1 MRIFITGIAGFVGSN
16 VANKLHKLGYDV
28 YGVDN
33 LIFGCKE
40 NLNSDIKWDIRCMST
55 ITKEELSEYDVLLHM
70 ACNNI
75 VFAINDPIT
84 TFNTNSVK
92 SIETIERFGFNGKIV
107 YTGTSSIYGNS
118 VEIPTHEN
126 AQIILTNAYDNSKYC
141 TELYLRE
148 RGNYIT
154 LRLSNVY
161 GRNQR
166 QFGSIKGV
174 VFGVLYS
181 AMQGLPIEINGD
193 GTQTRDF
200 TYIDDVV
207 DAIIK
212 ACLSD
217 PLNTEIN
224 IGTGIEASI
233 NDVAKTALYV
243 ASLFGA
249 KQSEIKYIPR
259 RGNDSIDRRCLNVNK
274 AKALLNWHPS
284 TTIYKG
290 MLETAEW
297 MIKEKLVKL

>member
-1 MRIFITGIAGFVGSN
+1 MRVFITGIAGFVGSN
-16 VANKLHKLGYDV
+16 VANRLHELGHTV
-28 YGVDN
+28 FGVDN
-33 LIFGCKE
+33 LVFGCKE
-40 NLNSDIKWDIRCMST
+40 NLNSDIKWDVRCIST
-55 ITKEELSEYDVLLHM
+55 ITKKELSEYDVLLHM

-84 TFNTNSVK
+84 TFNTNAVK
-92 SIETIERFGFNGKIV
+92 SIELINKYEGKII
-107 YTGTSSIYGNS
+107 YTGTSSIYGNAS
-118 VEIPTHEN
+118 IIPTPEDAPIN
-126 AQIILTNAYDNSKYC
+126 LSNAYDNSKYAA
-141 TELYLRE
+141 ELYLKM
-148 RGNYIT
+148 RGNYTT

-166 QFGSIKGV
+166 QFGDIKGV
-174 VFGVLYS
+174 IFGVLHS
-181 AMQGLPIEINGD
+181 ALQGIPIEINGN

-200 TYIDDVV
+200 TYIDDAV

-217 PLNTEIN
+217 SLNTEIN

-233 NDVAKTALYV
+233 NDVAKTALYI

-259 RGNDSIDRRCLNVNK
+259 RVNDSIDRRCLNVNK
-274 AKALLNWHPS
+274 AKALLNWQPS

-290 MLETAEW
+290 ILETAEW
-297 MIKEKLVKL
+297 MIKEKLVK